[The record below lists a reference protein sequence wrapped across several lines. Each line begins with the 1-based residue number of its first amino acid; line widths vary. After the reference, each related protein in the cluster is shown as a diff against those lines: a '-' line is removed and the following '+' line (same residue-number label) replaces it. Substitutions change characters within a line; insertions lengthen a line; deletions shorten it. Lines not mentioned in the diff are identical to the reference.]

1 MTERWS
7 AAHIASV
14 VDLTDLRDECTADDV
29 TALCATA
36 IGRRVA
42 AVCVHPQFVSGA
54 AEQLSGTG
62 IAVATV
68 LNFPHGDAPP
78 ASLVAAATSVL
89 AAGATE
95 IDVVIPWRDLVAGK
109 TSTTVAVV
117 AAVATFTRRAG
128 ALTKAILETGALEE
142 HGLEEH
148 GLVGKAARLAMDA
161 GADFLKTST
170 GKIDRRATLESART
184 LLTIANSATRD
195 VGVKV
200 SGGIRTRAQ
209 AEAYLD
215 LAADVRGIDACD
227 KNLFRIGASS
237 LLSDL
242 D

>member
-1 MTERWS
+1 VTGRWS
-7 AAHIASV
+7 SAHIASV
-14 VDLTDLRDECTADDV
+14 VDLTDLGDDCTTDDV
-29 TALCATA
+29 AALCATA
-36 IGRRVA
+36 ISRQVA
-42 AVCVHPQFVSGA
+42 AVCIHPQFISGA
-54 AEQLSGTG
+54 AERLSGTG

-78 ASLVAAATSVL
+78 ASLVAGATSAL

-128 ALTKAILETGALEE
+128 ARTKAILETGALEE
-142 HGLEEH
+142 HD
-148 GLVGKAARLAMDA
+148 LVEKAARLAMDA

-170 GKIDRRATLESART
+170 GKIERGASLESART
-184 LLTIANSATRD
+184 LLTIARSATRD

-209 AEAYLD
+209 AESYLD
-215 LAADVRGIDACD
+215 LAAEVRGFEACD

-237 LLSDL
+237 LLADL

>member
-1 MTERWS
+1 MTGRWS
-7 AAHIASV
+7 SAHIASV
-14 VDLTDLRDECTADDV
+14 VDLTDLGDDCTTDDV
-29 TALCATA
+29 AALCATA
-36 IGRRVA
+36 ISRQVA
-42 AVCVHPQFVSGA
+42 AVCIHPQFVSGA
-54 AEQLSGTG
+54 AERLSGTG

-78 ASLVAAATSVL
+78 ASLVAGATSAL

-142 HGLEEH
+142 HD
-148 GLVGKAARLAMDA
+148 LVEKAARLAMDA

-170 GKIDRRATLESART
+170 GKIERGASLESART
-184 LLTIANSATRD
+184 LLGVARSATRD

-209 AEAYLD
+209 AESYLD
-215 LAADVRGIDACD
+215 LAAEVRGFEACD

-237 LLSDL
+237 LLADL

>member
-7 AAHIASV
+7 SAHIASV
-14 VDLTDLRDECTADDV
+14 VDLTDLGDGCTASDV
-29 TALCATA
+29 AALCATA
-36 IGRRVA
+36 VERNVA
-42 AVCVHPQFVSGA
+42 AVCIHPEFVPDA
-54 AEQLSGTG
+54 VERLSGTG

-68 LNFPHGDAPP
+68 LNFPRGDAPP
-78 ASLVAAATSVL
+78 ASLVTDATSAL

-142 HGLEEH
+142 HGLVE
-148 GLVGKAARLAMDA
+148 KAARLAMDA

-170 GKIDRRATLESART
+170 GKIDRGATLESART
-184 LLTIANSATRD
+184 LLTVAHSASRD

-200 SGGIRTRAQ
+200 SGGIRTREQ

-215 LAADVRGIDACD
+215 LALEIRGIEGCD

-237 LLSDL
+237 LLADL
-242 D
+242 A

>member
-1 MTERWS
+1 VTERWS

-42 AVCVHPQFVSGA
+42 AVCVYPQFVSGA
-54 AEQLSGTG
+54 AERLSGTG

-128 ALTKAILETGALEE
+128 ARTKAILETGALEE
-142 HGLEEH
+142 HD
-148 GLVGKAARLAMDA
+148 LVEKAARLAMDA

-170 GKIDRRATLESART
+170 GKIERGASLESART
-184 LLTIANSATRD
+184 LLGVARSATRD

-215 LAADVRGIDACD
+215 LAAEVRGIDACD

-237 LLSDL
+237 LLADL

>member
-1 MTERWS
+1 MTGRWS
-7 AAHIASV
+7 SAHIASV
-14 VDLTDLRDECTADDV
+14 VDLTDLGDDCTTDDV
-29 TALCATA
+29 AALCATA
-36 IGRRVA
+36 ISRQVA
-42 AVCVHPQFVSGA
+42 AVCIHPQFVSGA
-54 AEQLSGTG
+54 AERLSGTG

-68 LNFPHGDAPP
+68 LNFPHGDTPP
-78 ASLVAAATSVL
+78 ASLVAGATSAL

-95 IDVVIPWRDLVAGK
+95 IDVVIPWRDLIAGK

-142 HGLEEH
+142 HD
-148 GLVGKAARLAMDA
+148 LVEKAARLAMDA

-170 GKIDRRATLESART
+170 GKIERGASLESART
-184 LLTIANSATRD
+184 LLGVARSATRD

-209 AEAYLD
+209 AESYLD
-215 LAADVRGIDACD
+215 LAAEVRGIEACN

-237 LLSDL
+237 LLADL

>member
-1 MTERWS
+1 MC
-7 AAHIASV
+7 I
-14 VDLTDLRDECTADDV
+14 
-29 TALCATA
+29 
-36 IGRRVA
+36 
-42 AVCVHPQFVSGA
+42 HPKFVSGA
-54 AEQLSGTG
+54 AERLSGTG

-78 ASLVAAATSVL
+78 ASLVAGATSAL

-95 IDVVIPWRDLVAGK
+95 IDVVIPWRDLIAGK

-142 HGLEEH
+142 HD
-148 GLVGKAARLAMDA
+148 LVEKAARLAMDA

-170 GKIDRRATLESART
+170 GKIERGASLESART
-184 LLTIANSATRD
+184 LLTIARSATRD

-209 AEAYLD
+209 AESYLD
-215 LAADVRGIDACD
+215 LAAEVRGIEACD

-237 LLSDL
+237 LLADL